1 MDLGLT
7 GKSVIVMAGSKGL
20 GKATALEFAAEGAK
34 VVIGS
39 RNEAELKQA
48 VAEIKEKTG
57 NPDVSYQA
65 CDVTKGDDIKELVAF
80 AAEKNGGVDVLI
92 NNAGG
97 PPAGGFDQFTD
108 EDWQKAY
115 ELNLL
120 SYIRAIREVL
130 PYMREQ
136 ESGHILNFASSS
148 IKQTLDNLLLSNTFR
163 AGIVGLAK
171 SLSQEFSKDNIL
183 INTLGPGRIA
193 TDRVEELDRM
203 RANKLDKSYE
213 ELKNSTE
220 KGIPMGRYGRPNEF
234 AKQAVFLCSGA
245 NTYVTGQTLLV
256 DGGLVKAL

>member
-1 MDLGLT
+1 MDLGLKN
-7 GKSVIVMAGSKGL
+7 KSVIVMAGSKGL
-20 GKATALEFAAEGAK
+20 GRATALEFAAEGAK

-39 RNEAELKQA
+39 RNQEELEKT
-48 VAEIKEKTG
+48 VAAIKEKTA
-57 NPDVSYQA
+57 NQYINYQI
-65 CDVTKGDDIKELVAF
+65 CDVTKASEIKKLVAF
-80 AAEKNGGVDVLI
+80 AADQNGGVDVLV

-97 PPAGGFDQFTD
+97 PPAGGFDQFD
-108 EDWQKAY
+108 DDAWQRAY

-130 PYMREQ
+130 PHMRKQ
-136 ESGHILNFASSS
+136 GSGHILNFASSS

-183 INTLGPGRIA
+183 INTLGPGRI
-193 TDRVEELDRM
+193 TTSRVEELDRI
-203 RANKLDKSYE
+203 RAKKLNIEYE
-213 ELKNSTE
+213 DLKASTE
-220 KGIPMGRYGRPNEF
+220 NSIPMGRYGLPSEF
-234 AKQAVFLCSGA
+234 AKQAVFLCSNA

>member
-39 RNEAELKQA
+39 RNETELEQA

-65 CDVTKGDDIKELVAF
+65 CDVTKGDDIKKLVAF

-130 PYMREQ
+130 PFMRLQ

-193 TDRVEELDRM
+193 TERVEELDRM

-213 ELKNSTE
+213 ELKSSTE
-220 KGIPMGRYGRPNEF
+220 KSIPMGRYGRSDEF